1 MKRVGVDQKLIDIT
15 KSLYRETLFC
25 VEIDGITSEWLPQHT
40 GIRQGCPL
48 SPYLFLIVMTTL
60 SHDVHSKIDE
70 RLTRHRV
77 PGADFDEVTYA
88 DDTICISRCATV
100 MNEFIQTIETEGLK
114 YGMKLNKTKCE
125 LITNNHTVRIIFQ
138 NNTPVKKEKSA
149 TYLGCD
155 IGIETTTR
163 EEISK
168 RIAITMATMKKLDL
182 FWRHSDCPVY
192 IKVYTA
198 DAVLRSKLLYGLESA
213 AIIPSV
219 LKQIETF
226 QLKVLREILKI
237 DTTYINR
244 VNSNAYIFQLN

>member
-1 MKRVGVDQKLIDIT
+1 MK
-15 KSLYRETLFC
+15 
-25 VEIDGITSEWLPQHT
+25 
-40 GIRQGCPL
+40 
-48 SPYLFLIVMTTL
+48 
-60 SHDVHSKIDE
+60 
-70 RLTRHRV
+70 
-77 PGADFDEVTYA
+77 YA

-125 LITNNHTVRIIFQ
+125 LITNNHTARIILQ

-149 TYLGCD
+149 TYLGCE

-168 RIAITMATMKKLDL
+168 RIAITMATKKKLDL

-198 DAVLRSKLLYGLESA
+198 DAVLGQNYYM
-213 AIIPSV
+213 
-219 LKQIETF
+219 
-226 QLKVLREILKI
+226 
-237 DTTYINR
+237 D
-244 VNSNAYIFQLN
+244 